1 MAPTTLR
8 SVVIDASIAIL
19 WILLEAIDFLLV
31 GMDQVFTLLKAT
43 LSTTSLATK
52 NKPRVLIVGASFAG
66 LTVQRH
72 LGHLKDQVDVTVVD
86 LKSYFEYLPGVLRC
100 FVEPS
105 HLPHISCPLSVL
117 KHTTVV
123 TGEVKEVSAVTATTG
138 GETTTGALNQ
148 VKLSDG
154 RILPFDYLVLATGS
168 TYTTPI
174 KPTISTTLL
183 TERQTQWNQ
192 AAADLAAAQTVVIIG
207 AGAVG
212 VELAGEILTEYPN
225 QKRVIMVD
233 MATTILPGFR
243 QESIAYTTQWLAKH
257 GAELHLGAS
266 LKELSKK
273 YVVLADGRKLDVDL
287 IYMCTG
293 GKPNSS
299 FLKGGSLPSS
309 SLNQRGAVLVNDH
322 LQVDGFPHVFCA
334 GDLCFHAKSNE
345 LKLGHTAQVNAHLV
359 AENLSRLI
367 SMPADKRSLLHYPS
381 GVVGNAKTPKIY
393 NLSLGKY
400 DATLA
405 MNSMVLSGGFAAV
418 IKWLLEWT
426 QTAAAAQR
434 PVGIVF
440 WFIADE
446 ISNFLGRTL
455 LPTVTT
461 TTASTTAIL
470 GKKKTG

>member
-8 SVVIDASIAIL
+8 KVVIDASIAIL

-31 GMDQVFTLLKAT
+31 GIDKVFALLKET
-43 LSTTSLATK
+43 RSTTSIGSK
-52 NKPRVLIVGASFAG
+52 KKPRVLIVGASFAG
-66 LTVQRH
+66 LTVQRQLSH
-72 LGHLKDQVDVTVVD
+72 LNDQVDVTVVD
-86 LKSYFEYLPGVLRC
+86 LKMYFEYLPGVLRC

-105 HLPHISCPLSVL
+105 HLPNISCPLSVL

-123 TGEVKEVSAVTATTG
+123 TGEVKEVSAVAEADSQKTG
-138 GETTTGALNQ
+138 VMNQ

-168 TYTTPI
+168 TYTNPI
-174 KPTISTTLL
+174 KPTTSTTLL

-257 GAELHLGAS
+257 GAELHLGAA

-273 YVVLADGRKLDVDL
+273 YVVFADGRKLDVDL

-359 AENLSRLI
+359 AENLARLI
-367 SMPADKRSLLHYPS
+367 TLPLEKRSLLHYPS

-405 MNSMVLSGGFAAV
+405 MNSMVLSGGLAAV

-446 ISNFLGRTL
+446 ISNFLGRTI

-461 TTASTTAIL
+461 ANTTAML